1 MADGPRPSLTTPSG
15 ALPKEFHMNKPN
27 EAATQ
32 EPVHPMIEELYG
44 IVVPSRR
51 TLTKEEADTVLAT
64 FSKVPDEELGFA
76 VDSLERLAAFCHLE
90 LDNVPLAS
98 QLLDILLDTTPLLHA
113 AGERLKEK
121 RGDRVKDQRKKFD
134 ALTGNVDAAKSRAP
148 AVGLKPSLNV
158 NALRPRTKF
167 V

>member
-1 MADGPRPSLTTPSG
+1 MS
-15 ALPKEFHMNKPN
+15 KPN
-27 EAATQ
+27 DAATQ

-51 TLTKEEADTVLAT
+51 TLNKDEADAVVAT
-64 FSKVPDEELGFA
+64 FAKLPDEELGFA

-98 QLLDILLDTTPLLHA
+98 QLLDILLETTPLLQA
-113 AGERLKEK
+113 AGERLKLK
-121 RGDRVKDQRKKFD
+121 RGDQAKDQRKRFD
-134 ALTGNVDAAKSRAP
+134 ALTGNVDTAKTRAP